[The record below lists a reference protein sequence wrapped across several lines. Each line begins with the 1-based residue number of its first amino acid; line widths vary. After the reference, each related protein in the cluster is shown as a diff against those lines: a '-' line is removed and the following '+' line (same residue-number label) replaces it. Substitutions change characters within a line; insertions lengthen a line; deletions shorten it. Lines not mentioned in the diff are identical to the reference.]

1 MTAPRVWNRRYPD
14 VPEDAVNI
22 MRPTEWGNYET
33 RPGMTRAKAVA
44 AHRARVLSDPAFIAK
59 IQRELHGK
67 DLVCNCKP
75 KACHGDVLFE
85 VANRDPLV

>member
-1 MTAPRVWNRRYPD
+1 MPRVWNRRYPD

-33 RPGMTRAKAVA
+33 RPEMSRARAVA
-44 AHRARVLSDPAFIAK
+44 AHRARVLADPEFIAK
-59 IQRELHGK
+59 IQRELRGK

-75 KACHGDVLFE
+75 KACHGDVLLE